1 LAGWFRYTLP
11 YENYYGL
18 LMPTSLIKTVFSGRM
33 LITLLMGFSSGLPL
47 LLTMSVL
54 QAWMTLEGV
63 DLKTI
68 GLFALVGV
76 PYTLKFLWAPLLDRY
91 TPSLLGRRRGW
102 LLLAQ
107 LGLMLSIVLLA
118 FTSPA
123 DSPLS
128 VAFAALLLT
137 FFSASQD
144 IVIDAYRREA
154 LSDEELGFG
163 SSLYVN
169 GYRIGMLLASGGG
182 LILADFISFTQVY
195 LLMAAFMLIGVA
207 TTLFA
212 PEPEIPEGQPKRLR
226 EAVIDPFIE
235 YFSRKD
241 ALLILFFILLYKV
254 GDTMASHMS
263 IPFYLDIGFSTS
275 EIGSVVKLFGFWAT
289 ILGGLLGGLLILR
302 IGIYRALWVFGILQ
316 GLSTAGFALLAMM
329 GYSLAGL
336 TGVIAFENLTAG
348 MGTAA
353 FVAFMASLTNRR
365 FTATQYALLSS
376 FMGIPRVLVAAP
388 TGYMVEA
395 MGWVSYFSFCAL
407 IALPGLI
414 LLWWLRDRGLMQQ
427 ERSEK

>member
-1 LAGWFRYTLP
+1 
-11 YENYYGL
+11 
-18 LMPTSLIKTVFSGRM
+18 MPAPPSSLIKTIFSGRM
-33 LITLLMGFSSGLPL
+33 LVTLVMGFSSGLPL

-68 GLFALVGV
+68 GLFALVGL
-76 PYTLKFLWAPLLDRY
+76 PYTLKFLWAPLFDRY

-107 LGLMLSIVLLA
+107 IGLMLSIVLLA

-144 IVIDAYRREA
+144 IVIDAYRRES

-195 LLMAAFMLIGVA
+195 LLMAGFMLMGVG

-212 PEPEIPEGQPKRLR
+212 PEPEIREGKPKRLR
-226 EAVIDPFIE
+226 EAVIDPFVE

-289 ILGGLLGGLLILR
+289 IFGGLLGGLLIIR

-329 GYSLAGL
+329 GYSLVGL

-388 TGYMVEA
+388 TGYMAEA
-395 MGWVSYFSFCAL
+395 MGWVSFFSFCAL
-407 IALPGLI
+407 IALPGLA
-414 LLWWLRDRGLMQQ
+414 LLWWLRGRGLMQT
-427 ERSEK
+427 EVAEK

>member
-1 LAGWFRYTLP
+1 
-11 YENYYGL
+11 
-18 LMPTSLIKTVFSGRM
+18 MPTRLPSLIKTVFSGRM

-54 QAWMTLEGV
+54 QAWMKLEGV

-68 GLFALVGV
+68 GLFALVGL

-91 TPSLLGRRRGW
+91 SPSLLGRRRGW

-107 LGLMLSIVLLA
+107 IGLMLSIVLLA

-123 DSPLS
+123 VSPLS

-144 IVIDAYRREA
+144 IVIDAYRRES

-169 GYRIGMLLASGGG
+169 GYRVGMLLASGGG

-195 LLMAAFMLIGVA
+195 LLMAGFMLIGVA

-212 PEPEIPEGQPKRLR
+212 PEPEAVAGKPQTLR
-226 EAVIDPFIE
+226 EAVIDPFVE
-235 YFSRKD
+235 YFSRRD
-241 ALLILFFILLYKV
+241 ALLILLFILLYKV

-289 ILGGLLGGLLILR
+289 ILGGLLGGLLIIR
-302 IGIYRALWVFGILQ
+302 IGIYRALWFFGILQ
-316 GLSTAGFALLAMM
+316 GLSTAGFALLAMV
-329 GYSLAGL
+329 GYSLIGL

-376 FMGIPRVLVAAP
+376 FMGIPRVFVAAP
-388 TGYMVEA
+388 TGFMVEA
-395 MGWVSYFSFCAL
+395 IGWVNFFIFCSL
-407 IALPGLI
+407 IAIPGLM
-414 LLWWLRDRGLMQQ
+414 LLWWLRGRGMMQQ
-427 ERSEK
+427 ETVR

>member
-1 LAGWFRYTLP
+1 
-11 YENYYGL
+11 
-18 LMPTSLIKTVFSGRM
+18 MPTSPSSLIKTIFSGRM
-33 LITLLMGFSSGLPL
+33 LITLMMGFSSGLPL

-54 QAWMTLEGV
+54 QAWMKLEGV

-275 EIGSVVKLFGFWAT
+275 EIGSVVKLFGFWAI

-388 TGYMVEA
+388 TGYMAEA
-395 MGWVSYFSFCAL
+395 MGWVGFFSFCAL
-407 IALPGLI
+407 IALPGLA

-427 ERSEK
+427 ERGKK